1 MNYSKAM
8 EKMEQIAKKGSILG
22 LEPVSILCRML
33 GNPQDKIKVIHIAGT
48 NGKGSILAY
57 LESIFIEGGYKVGK
71 YSSPTLFSYLERFKI
86 NGENMS
92 EEDFVSYYKKIEK
105 CLNEMQKIN
114 ASMPTA
120 FELETAIAFDYFY
133 EKAVD
138 VVLLETG
145 MGGELDATNIV
156 KCPVCTVI
164 ASVDMDHMAFLGSNI
179 EEIAK
184 KKAGIIKESVPVVVS
199 PKQKEEARRVF
210 LERAEE
216 KCAPL
221 FQAETP
227 RIYDFSLEKQSFYFR
242 GKEEKKYEISL
253 LGTHQLE
260 NASTALKVVEVV
272 KDVFSLTDAQI
283 AEGLKKTSWPARFE
297 IIRKEPLVIRD
308 GAHNENAAARLK
320 ESLQKYFTKPQ
331 FIYIMGVLKDKE
343 YEKIIDI
350 MASMTELV
358 YVITPKNER
367 ALPAEELKLA
377 WSKHKKKVIVVE
389 DAKEALAQALHMYHD
404 ESGILC
410 FGSLSFMSEITDIQ
424 P

>member
-1 MNYSKAM
+1 MNYKQAM

-22 LEPVSILCRML
+22 LEPISTLCEML

-57 LESIFIEGGYKVGK
+57 LESMLIEGGYKVGK
-71 YSSPTLFSYLERFKI
+71 YSSPTLFSYLERFKV
-86 NGENMS
+86 NGKEMS
-92 EEDFVSYYKKIEK
+92 QEEFAESFTKAWE
-105 CLNEMQKIN
+105 CLQQMQKLN
-114 ASMPTA
+114 APMPTA
-120 FELETAIAFDYFY
+120 FEVETAIAFDYFLNK
-133 EKAVD
+133 EVD

-145 MGGELDATNIV
+145 MGGKLDATNIV
-156 KCPVCTVI
+156 KRPVCTVI
-164 ASVDMDHMAFLGSNI
+164 ASVDMDHMAFLGSTI
-179 EEIAK
+179 KEIAGE
-184 KKAGIIKESVPVVVS
+184 KAGIIKEHVPVVVY
-199 PKQKEEARRVF
+199 PKQKEETKQVI
-210 LERAEE
+210 LERAGE
-216 KCAPL
+216 KQAPF

-227 RIYDFSLEKQSFYFR
+227 EIYDFSLEKQSFYFP

-253 LGTHQLE
+253 LGTHQPE
-260 NASTALKVVEVV
+260 NASTALKVAEVI
-272 KDVFSLTDAQI
+272 KECFPLTDVQI
-283 AEGLKKTSWPARFE
+283 AAGLNKTRWIARFE

-350 MASMTELV
+350 MAPMTELV
-358 YVITPKNER
+358 YVITPKNQR

-377 WSKHKKKVIVVE
+377 WSKHKKKVMVVE
-389 DAKEALAQALHMYHD
+389 DPKEALKQAMHAYHD

-410 FGSLSFMSEITDIQ
+410 FGSLSFMSEITDV
-424 P
+424 